1 MANKKLNRMEK
12 IYFWCYLMKTIT
24 HRIFPTIL
32 TEFSYDISN
41 EEESVV
47 HKEFDRFKYRPDVFP
62 KNTINDLHIHIP
74 QFAKFILDT
83 TNTILTDT
91 FKYTYDSIE
100 ITNMWASK
108 YEKGHYHAPH
118 THANNVLSGAYYLT
132 NGTPVQFFDP
142 RPEVLSPT
150 CIESTIDNVSMFD
163 FTAVKGTG
171 VIFPSWLYHWVP
183 AATDTRISISWNI
196 ILRGH
201 YGGHRYLQNANI

>member
-1 MANKKLNRMEK
+1 MK
-12 IYFWCYLMKTIT
+12 I
-24 HRIFPTIL
+24 HRIFPTVL
-32 TEFSYDISN
+32 TEFSYDISS
-41 EEESVV
+41 EEESIV
-47 HKEFDRFKYRPDVFP
+47 HRELNDRFKYHPDVFP
-62 KNTINDLHIHIP
+62 INTIDYLHIHIP
-74 QFAKFILDT
+74 QFARFILDT

-108 YEKGHYHAPH
+108 YEKGHYHGPH
-118 THANNVLSGAYYLT
+118 THANNVLSGVYYLT

-150 CIESTIDNVSMFD
+150 CTENTIDNVSAYNFN
-163 FTAVKGTG
+163 AVKGTG

>member
-1 MANKKLNRMEK
+1 MK
-12 IYFWCYLMKTIT
+12 I

-41 EEESVV
+41 EEELLV
-47 HKEFDRFKYRPDVFP
+47 HKEFDRFKYHSDVFP
-62 KNTINDLHIHIP
+62 VNTITDLHIHIP
-74 QFAKFILDT
+74 QFAKFIIDT
-83 TNTILTDT
+83 SNTILTDT

-171 VIFPSWLYHWVP
+171 VIFPSWMQHWVP
-183 AATDTRISISWNI
+183 TTSDTRISISWNI

-201 YGGHRYLQNANI
+201 YGNHLNLQNAKI

>member
-1 MANKKLNRMEK
+1 
-12 IYFWCYLMKTIT
+12 MKTIT

-41 EEESVV
+41 EEESIVY
-47 HKEFDRFKYRPDVFP
+47 KEFDRFKYRPDVFP

-150 CIESTIDNVSMFD
+150 CTENTIDNVSMFD
-163 FTAVKGTG
+163 FVAVKNTG

-201 YGGHRYLQNANI
+201 YGNHLNLQNAKI